1 MDAARIRQVLLN
13 LVGNALKF
21 TPEGGQVWVSA
32 RRGDDGSGGE
42 LQRSRGAEEQRRTG
56 AAEDAPLPLGSSAPL
71 QFVEVSVRDTGP
83 GIPPEDHER
92 IFLEF
97 QQAEAAGAASKAEGT
112 GLGLALAR
120 KFVELHGG
128 GICVT
133 SEVGSGATFTFTLP
147 LAPPSES
154 PDISSD
160 SGRVAHGR

>member
-1 MDAARIRQVLLN
+1 MRSGHSALPHGRGTHPQVLLN

-21 TPEGGQVWVSA
+21 TPEGGQVWVTA
-32 RRGDDGSGGE
+32 RRVDDGRGGE

-97 QQAEAAGAASKAEGT
+97 QQAEAAAA
-112 GLGLALAR
+112 AR
-120 KFVELHGG
+120 
-128 GICVT
+128 
-133 SEVGSGATFTFTLP
+133 SRR
-147 LAPPSES
+147 AP
-154 PDISSD
+154 
-160 SGRVAHGR
+160 AWA